1 MVKMYAVVCE
11 SIVIDCVI
19 EKNKIAVSPLT
30 NKQYKNSDNIKL
42 IEMIEANSP
51 AEIGF
56 YYDETNNK
64 FNER

>member
-1 MVKMYAVVCE
+1 MYAVVCE
-11 SIVIDCVI
+11 SVVIDCAI
-19 EKNKIAVSPLT
+19 EKNEIIFSPLT
-30 NKQYKNSDNIKL
+30 HKQYKNTDNIKL

-51 AEIGF
+51 TEIGF